1 MRPLVHLLR
10 DVMTGGTPVVA
21 RLLRE
26 FSHEDTRANLLDC
39 AGAFASNS
47 GAFPASCPNSAANPI
62 WTAHLRSV
70 GDAIGIGL
78 KGKPTGR
85 LELAA
90 DFQLSNDR
98 GEFRN
103 GPTPVGVTS
112 VPDTKYNRSVTKL
125 TANYAMQKNAGLK
138 LQYIHDRFSTNDW
151 TWDTW
156 TYSDG
161 TRILPN
167 SQQKVDFIAATVYYN
182 F

>member
-1 MRPLVHLLR
+1 
-10 DVMTGGTPVVA
+10 
-21 RLLRE
+21 
-26 FSHEDTRANLLDC
+26 
-39 AGAFASNS
+39 
-47 GAFPASCPNSAANPI
+47 
-62 WTAHLRSV
+62 
-70 GDAIGIGL
+70 L
-78 KGKPTGR
+78 KGKPTGQ

-90 DFQLSNDR
+90 DFQFSDDR

-103 GPTPVGVTS
+103 GPTPAGVTS
-112 VPDTKYNRSVTKL
+112 VPDTKYTRSVTKL
-125 TANYAMQKNAGLK
+125 TATYAMQKNTGVK